1 MSIELTEHQQ
11 QALMNETESPP
22 RVIDR
27 ATNTTYVLVRA
38 DVYEKIQAFLDDEDI
53 RQMEPL
59 LAELAPQD
67 WEDLTYY
74 ENRR

>member
-11 QALMNETESPP
+11 QALTRQTESPP

-38 DVYEKIQAFLDDEDI
+38 DVYEKIQALLDDDDI

-59 LAELAPQD
+59 LAELAPED
-67 WEDLTYY
+67 WEDLTHY